1 MIDLIQSVLLVIL
14 AGQVLKLSLEM
25 KKLQGSQK

>member
-25 KKLQGSQK
+25 KKLKGSQK